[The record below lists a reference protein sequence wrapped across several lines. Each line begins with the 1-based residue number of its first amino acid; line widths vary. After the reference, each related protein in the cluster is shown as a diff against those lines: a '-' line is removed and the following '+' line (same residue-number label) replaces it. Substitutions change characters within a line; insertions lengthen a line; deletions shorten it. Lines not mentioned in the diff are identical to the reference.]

1 MERFHIN
8 YSKKK
13 IPIPTEKE
21 YKIQLITKVVSFTKR
36 IRWKALEFLGKVG
49 SNEKETFVFKLGK
62 CPLSVDELAEFG
74 SHLSTMVHKIEFRPA
89 RNSLFSKLKDDVKV
103 INNTKEVLVNGDK
116 SRNTYKMNKKAY
128 NKYLIENITKPFKK
142 TNKNKVNKINSEAKK
157 IAEKQKLDDRI
168 QQLQGTEAIILVRD
182 YKEAFPNSPSFR
194 LINPTKLEI
203 GKISKQIFGK
213 INKSLLSNTKVS
225 QWKTLQMP

>member
-1 MERFHIN
+1 MERFNIS
-8 YSKKK
+8 YSKKN

-21 YKIQLITKVVSFTKR
+21 YKIQLIAKVVSFTKR
-36 IRWKALEFLGKVG
+36 MRQKALKSLGKLG
-49 SNEKETFVFKLGK
+49 SKEKETFSLKSDK
-62 CPLSVDELAEFG
+62 CPLSVDVLAKFE
-74 SHLSTMVHKIEFRPA
+74 SDLLTIVHNVEFRPG
-89 RNSLFSKLKDDVKV
+89 RNSFLSKLKDDVKV

-116 SRNTYKMNKKAY
+116 SSNTYKMNKNAY
-128 NKYLIENITKPFKK
+128 NKYLVENIIKPFKK
-142 TNKNKVNKINSEAKK
+142 TNKNKVNKINSEAKN
-157 IAEKQKLDDRI
+157 IAEKLKLDDRI
-168 QQLQGTEAIILVRD
+168 RQLQGTEAVILVKD
-182 YKEAFPNSPSFR
+182 HKEAFPNSPSFR